1 MKPLEAGD
9 PYAIGPYELLGRLG
23 SGGMGEVFLGRP
35 GRDGRPAAIKVAR
48 GEFADDAGFRRRFA
62 REVQAAGKV
71 DGRFTAEV
79 LGADPEARRPWL
91 ATAYI
96 PAASLAD
103 AVATSGVL
111 PESSLRALLAGI
123 AGALEAIHAAGLTHR
138 DLKPANVLLADD
150 GPRVIDFGISHSS
163 EQSQLTRTGQAP
175 GTPGYMAPEQLRG
188 TSLGPHTDV
197 FALGAT
203 LVYAATGEGP
213 FGAGDPM
220 SLMYRVLEDEPRLDG
235 VPDGLRDALARCL
248 AKDPEQRPT
257 VAALRAEFA
266 VPRTV
271 GERRWLPPEI
281 STMVA
286 LPTRLEPQRLDDPQG
301 AAVPRQPDDPRNALA
316 TPRGAFGPPL
326 GADGRPPSP
335 GAAAPPMPPA
345 YGTPPIA
352 PQPPGAPGE
361 APKRRLSRRSLV
373 ALTVGGVAALGTGG
387 TLGALEI
394 LNGGRSE
401 GKDNNA
407 DDRGPGGKGDA
418 PADDAAR
425 SDGRGSGPLPK
436 VVSGKKLGHRPT
448 VEKERGAPP
457 KDLVVRT
464 LIQGSGQ
471 KVRGGDHVKCH
482 YVMQEWTRAK
492 TVDSSF
498 DRKETFV
505 LQVGVSQV
513 IKGWDA
519 ALTGRRAGSRLEVS
533 VPPSLAYGDKSPSE
547 DIPPRATML
556 SVIDILEVIHTS
568 D

>member
-79 LGADPEARRPWL
+79 LAADPEARRPWL

-197 FALGAT
+197 FALGAA

-220 SLMYRVLEDEPRLDG
+220 SLMYRVLEDEPRLEG
-235 VPDGLRDALARCL
+235 VPDGLRDALTRCL

-257 VAALRAEFA
+257 VATLRAEFA
-266 VPRTV
+266 VPHTV

-301 AAVPRQPDDPRNALA
+301 AAAPRQPDDPRNALA
-316 TPRGAFGPPL
+316 APRGAFGPPP

-335 GAAAPPMPPA
+335 GAAAPPYAPAPPG
-345 YGTPPIA
+345 YGTPPNA
-352 PQPPGAPGE
+352 PQPPGTPGE

-373 ALTVGGVAALGTGG
+373 ALTAGGVALLGTGG
-387 TLGALEI
+387 TLAALEV
-394 LNGGRSE
+394 LDE
-401 GKDNNA
+401 GKSK
-407 DDRGPGGKGDA
+407 DDSKAGGKGGGGS
-418 PADDAAR
+418 ADSAAR
-425 SDGRGSGPLPK
+425 GSRGPGSGPLPK
-436 VVSGKKLGHRPT
+436 VVAGKKLGDQPT
-448 VEKERGAPP
+448 LEKERGAPP

-464 LIQGSGQ
+464 LIQGTGK
-471 KVRGGDHVKCH
+471 KVNNGDHVKCH
-482 YVMQEWTRAK
+482 YVMQEWTKAK

-498 DRKETFV
+498 DRSEPFV

-519 ALTGRRAGSRLEVS
+519 ALVGQRAGSRLEIS
-533 VPPSLAYGDKSPSE
+533 VPPTLAFGDESRGKG
-547 DIPPRATML
+547 IPPGATML
-556 SVIDILEVIHTS
+556 SVIDILEVIHTQG
-568 D
+568 